1 MFNNSILVHGVR
13 LQADGP
19 TAYFQLVLTSDG
31 QRHVMIC
38 HYGRLYYPLGT
49 VTFVIYDSILRYF

>member
-1 MFNNSILVHGVR
+1 MHGVR
-13 LQADGP
+13 LQAAGL
-19 TAYFQLVLTSDG
+19 AYFQLVLTSDG

-38 HYGRLYYPLGT
+38 HYGGHGYSSGT